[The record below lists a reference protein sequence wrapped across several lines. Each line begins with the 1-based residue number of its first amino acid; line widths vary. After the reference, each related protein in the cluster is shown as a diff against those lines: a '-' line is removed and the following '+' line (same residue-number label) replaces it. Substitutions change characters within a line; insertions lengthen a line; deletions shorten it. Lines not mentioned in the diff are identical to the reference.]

1 MKHFWLERK
10 EKHTHE
16 MMWRQWGTQIKV
28 LDLLSRNLN
37 NSANSVDNKVTLS
50 VKCTTYVTT
59 PNVYEV
65 QLHGA
70 TVLILSV

>member
-1 MKHFWLERK
+1 
-10 EKHTHE
+10 

-28 LDLLSRNLN
+28 LDLLPRNLN

-50 VKCTTYVTT
+50 VKGTTYVTT

-70 TVLILSV
+70 TVLILPV